1 MYNIGDKV
9 IYTNNN
15 YKIVYKGSIIV
26 KTKLSSGKFIYM
38 IGQDNKPVRSVAQ
51 KFVSLDKEWYRQQKL
66 NSILND

>member
-26 KTKLSSGKFIYM
+26 KTKLSNGKFIYM
-38 IGQDNKPVRSVAQ
+38 IGQDNEPVRSVAQ